1 MAQRRRTLFFKPTNP
16 KLARAISITSPQQF
30 RKSIGRVRKLKG
42 ISPTTKRRA
51 LTLAKNRAGAQLKR
65 KTLSAGERKQFGAIT
80 RINIPRSL

>member
-1 MAQRRRTLFFKPTNP
+1 MTRRRQTLFFPPTNP
-16 KLARAISITSPQQF
+16 RLARAISITSPQQF
-30 RKSIGRVRKLKG
+30 KKSIGRVRKLKG

-65 KTLSAGERKQFGAIT
+65 KTLSVKERREFTAIS